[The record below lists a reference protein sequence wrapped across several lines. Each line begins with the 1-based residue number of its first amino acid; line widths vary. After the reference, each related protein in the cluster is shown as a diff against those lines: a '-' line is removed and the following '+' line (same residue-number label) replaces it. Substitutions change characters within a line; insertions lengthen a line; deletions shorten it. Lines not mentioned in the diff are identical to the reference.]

1 MYRSEAFMS
10 KQRILSI
17 FILIIILLTSQISFS
32 AAENLIPLND
42 VELEWLE
49 NHPVIYYAPDPGF
62 APIEYFDP
70 LGDANGIAIEYI
82 NWIEANY
89 PINIELVQLKSWSD
103 ILMAIED
110 KEIDMITATKNPRRA
125 EFMTFSDSYVD
136 LDNTILVR
144 EDFNG
149 SLTEDDLQTVQV
161 GVMRDYAVQDY
172 LEIKY
177 PDIELIKFDSIE
189 EALKKLSF
197 GTLDALVVDV
207 GQGSFY
213 TTEFGITNLRS
224 AGNVAFSYKM
234 TFAARDDYTLLVNIM
249 NKAIQ
254 SMPEEEKNRI
264 RTSWISYRLE
274 NNISNQLIFAGLVSI
289 LVVLLILG
297 AFFLWNRLLRRQ
309 VALQTEK
316 LQTELNLRMSIQ
328 EELLTKNQQIT
339 SMNRELEMTQRELSN
354 LINLVPY
361 HIFAKEKNGK
371 YVLVNESFLNF
382 YGFTELAVIGQD
394 DATLFSNYPTDFLDQ
409 FLIGEQEVF
418 ESHEPVMIEEIQMFD
433 ADGTPH
439 TMRLKKIPYFIWK
452 SKEWGMLGVTID
464 ITDLK
469 LAEQKLAE
477 LNEKL
482 EAKVERRAYLLNET
496 NRELELSM
504 YKLQMKQSQLEDS
517 NLLLEDSLINLRD
530 TQNQLIESEK
540 LAALGRLVAGVSHEI
555 NTPLGIG
562 ITTISYL
569 EKECLDIKK
578 NMDDQNL
585 TRKNLTEFLNGL
597 EDTTKLVLTNLK
609 NAAGLVN
616 KFKQIAV
623 DQSTEELRQ
632 FNLLEYLD
640 GIIQSLSPQL
650 KHTDYSVK
658 LTCPDD
664 IEIRSYPSILTQI
677 ITNLVMNS
685 IIHGFDGRTKGNMT
699 LNVEPI
705 NEGILTIHYQ
715 DDGNG
720 ISSDH
725 LEKIFEPFF
734 TTKRGQ
740 GGVGLGLN
748 IVYNLITRTLNG
760 KIDVESEP
768 HEGVHF
774 KIEIPL
780 PNKDQLFSYSNEE
793 NIYN

>member
-1 MYRSEAFMS
+1 MAKHKIFPLFLL
-10 KQRILSI
+10 IFFLSI
-17 FILIIILLTSQISFS
+17 NQISFAS
-32 AAENLIPLND
+32 AENLIPLSD
-42 VELEWLE
+42 EELAWLE
-49 NHPVIYYAPDPGF
+49 SHPVIYYAPDPGF
-62 APIEYFDP
+62 APIEFIDP
-70 LGDANGIAIEYI
+70 LGDANGISLEYL

-89 PINIELVQLKSWSD
+89 PIQFEIVQLKSWTEV
-103 ILMAIED
+103 LNAIED
-110 KEIDMITATKNPRRA
+110 KEIDLITATKNPRRA
-125 EFMTFSDSYVD
+125 EFMTFSESYVS

-144 EDFNG
+144 EDFTG
-149 SLTEDDLQTVQV
+149 SLTEDDLQDLQV
-161 GVMRDYAVQDY
+161 GVMKDYAVQDY

-177 PDIELIKFDSIE
+177 PDIQLVKYDSIE

-197 GTLDALVVDV
+197 GSIEALVVDV
-207 GQGSFY
+207 GQGSYY

-224 AGNVAFSYKM
+224 AGNVPFSYKM
-234 TFAARDDYTLLVNIM
+234 TFAARNDYETLISII

-254 SMPEEEKNRI
+254 SMPNETKNQI

-274 NNISNQLIFAGLVSI
+274 ANISNQVILFALIGI

-297 AFFLWNRLLRRQ
+297 AFLLWNRLLRRQ
-309 VALQTEK
+309 VAIQTEK
-316 LQTELNLRMSIQ
+316 LQTELSLRMSIQ

-339 SMNRELEMTQRELSN
+339 SMNSELEMTQRELSN

-361 HIFAKEKNGK
+361 HIFAKEKNGR
-371 YVLVNESFLNF
+371 YVLVNESFLDF
-382 YGFTELAVIGQD
+382 YGLTEPSVLGRD
-394 DATLFSNYPTDFLDQ
+394 DKDLFHNAPPDFLEQ
-409 FLIGEQEVF
+409 FLSGEEEVINHH
-418 ESHEPVMIEEIQMFD
+418 SPVVIDELKIQD
-433 ADGTPH
+433 VEGNYH

-469 LAEQKLAE
+469 QAEQKLEE

-504 YKLQMKQSQLEDS
+504 YKLQMKQSQLEDT

-562 ITTISYL
+562 ITSISYL
-569 EKECLDIKK
+569 EKECLEVQK
-578 NMDDQNL
+578 NMNDQQL
-585 TRKNLTEFLNGL
+585 TRKGLNDFLSGL
-597 EDTTKLVLTNLK
+597 EQTTKLVLTNLK

-623 DQSTEELRQ
+623 DQSTEELRE
-632 FNLLEYLD
+632 FNLYEYLD

-650 KHTDYSVK
+650 KHTEYKVS
-658 LTCPDD
+658 LTCPND
-664 IEIRSYPSILTQI
+664 IVIRSYPSILTQI

-685 IIHGFDGRTKGNMT
+685 LIHGFDGKPNGHMN
-699 LNVEPI
+699 LNVDPI
-705 NEGILTIHYQ
+705 VDGILTIHYR

-720 ISSDH
+720 ISKDH

-748 IVYNLITRTLNG
+748 IVYNLITRTLSG
-760 KIDVESEP
+760 KINVDSEP
-768 HEGVHF
+768 DEGVHF

-780 PNKDQLFSYSNEE
+780 PEKDQLFSYSNEE
-793 NIYN
+793 NIYS